1 MLRDLIEIIAALPK
15 AALFSEDSIGSL
27 YIAEW
32 LRTALT
38 LLASVYNLF
47 KALVSLFDISFNSH
61 NCIRQMPDPS
71 MISDNLLLLE
81 NGNSESL

>member
-1 MLRDLIEIIAALPK
+1 MT
-15 AALFSEDSIGSL
+15 LFSEDSIESL
-27 YIAEW
+27 NIAEG

-47 KALVSLFDISFNSH
+47 KALVSLFDVCVSSH

-71 MISDNLLLLE
+71 IISDNLLLLV
-81 NGNSESL
+81 NGYSESF

>member
-1 MLRDLIEIIAALPK
+1 MLRDLVLIIPALPK
-15 AALFSEDSIGSL
+15 VTLYIGSL
-27 YIAEW
+27 YIAEG

-61 NCIRQMPDPS
+61 NYMRQMPDPS
-71 MISDNLLLLE
+71 IISDKLVASRKWE
-81 NGNSESL
+81 Q

>member
-1 MLRDLIEIIAALPK
+1 MLRDFPK
-15 AALFSEDSIGSL
+15 ATLFSEDSIGSL
-27 YIAEW
+27 YMAEG

-61 NCIRQMPDPS
+61 NY
-71 MISDNLLLLE
+71 
-81 NGNSESL
+81 